1 MQWKWSVQLWSNLKA
16 IAKKAQN
23 KNWGFK
29 GFEPMT
35 SMIVLVQC
43 STNWDIKP
51 HLKQVKIGHDFW
63 INLNFMI
70 PLTVGRHVTN
80 TLPTH
85 MSNIFFLFH
94 HYLYGK
100 LTHWI
105 VEQSFG
111 NKFFTWWT
119 TLKCPI
125 HLFEFPYI
133 CMSYTIAWRRFGTH
147 MSTCTF
153 DKMFADI
160 NNYTRIQFY
169 SIS

>member
-1 MQWKWSVQLWSNLKA
+1 MKWKWSVQLWSNLKA

-70 PLTVGRHVTN
+70 PPTVGRHVTN

-85 MSNIFFLFH
+85 YRHTCPTF
-94 HYLYGK
+94 
-100 LTHWI
+100 
-105 VEQSFG
+105 SF
-111 NKFFTWWT
+111 FFTIIYMANLPIELLNNHLGTSFLLDGRLWNVPFICLNFRISVCHTQLHGGNSVHTWVRAHSI
-119 TLKCPI
+119 KC
-125 HLFEFPYI
+125 LL
-133 CMSYTIAWRRFGTH
+133 T
-147 MSTCTF
+147 
-153 DKMFADI
+153 
-160 NNYTRIQFY
+160 
-169 SIS
+169 